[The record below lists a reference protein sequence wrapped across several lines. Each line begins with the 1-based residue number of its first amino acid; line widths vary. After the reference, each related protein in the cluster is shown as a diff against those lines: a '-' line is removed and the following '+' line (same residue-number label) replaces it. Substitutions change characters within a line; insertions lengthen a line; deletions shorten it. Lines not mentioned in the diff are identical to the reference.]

1 MTKKPIALIT
11 GANKGLGKEV
21 VRQLGGLGM
30 RVYLGSR
37 DGERG
42 QAAAEDLRSG
52 CDGDCARRHR

>member
-21 VRQLGGLGM
+21 ARQLGGLGM

-37 DGERG
+37 DDERG
-42 QAAAEDLRSG
+42 QAAADRLRRTTW
-52 CDGDCARRHR
+52 RRKERT